1 LSLTSLPFDV
11 FCAGIR
17 ISNVPLFGTFTAL
30 NLLRRGKDWQN
41 GIDKVEPPKFMRHFT
56 FIWRNDSVASAI
68 KKLLNKGGTY
78 SLEND
83 YRANFGVSL
92 IKWGIFLGN

>member
-1 LSLTSLPFDV
+1 
-11 FCAGIR
+11 
-17 ISNVPLFGTFTAL
+17 
-30 NLLRRGKDWQN
+30 
-41 GIDKVEPPKFMRHFT
+41 MHHFT

-92 IKWGIFLGN
+92 IKWHFLGELIRVGSADHSPYPSGIHHLT